1 VLTADLVSA
10 RRRGGELYL
19 VRFDESA
26 RSRARTLA
34 GQMLAVAVAHVGR
47 SREELL
53 AALGAIEI
61 GPRELR
67 LRAGFAKL
75 IADRCEFETDDD
87 ADPESLRRDVFARAS
102 QMRSALDAAD
112 RFDRTQLLRLVAQER
127 GTSIEAIERALFADL
142 RGAHFLTGFVP
153 SSPDEFVA
161 TYERAQAQAV
171 LLRAVKVSVDVRCA
185 SPETLRSLFRR
196 LKFLRLLHTIEKTRE
211 GHRIAIDGPFSLF
224 ESVTR
229 YGLQLAL
236 VLPALEQCEQWH
248 LKADVRWGKDRAPLL
263 FRLAGGAPS
272 ARPRSGGA
280 DCTSAESG
288 VLKRDGTSAEGG
300 VVKHGDVPSLPDHVQ
315 ALVREFREL
324 KTPWNVST
332 NTEILEL
339 PGVGLSIPDLVFE
352 RRKERGPVER
362 TYLEVMGFWSRSAV
376 WKRVELVQAGLGKR
390 IVFAVS
396 SRLRVSEEVLDGDL
410 PALLYV
416 YKHTMSARAIADRLE
431 RISTTP
437 EPSRRSPVV
446 VSPTRPRSRTRAIA
460 KSPTKSPPESP
471 KGCRGG

>member
-1 VLTADLVSA
+1 MLTADLVSA

-19 VRFDESA
+19 LRFDESA

-34 GQMLAVAVAHVGR
+34 DQMLAVAVAHVGR

-75 IADRCEFETDDD
+75 IADRCEFETNDD

-112 RFDRTQLLRLVAQER
+112 RFDRTRLLRLVAQER

-153 SSPDEFVA
+153 TSPDEFVA
-161 TYERAQAQAV
+161 AYERAQAQAV

-196 LKFLRLLHTIEKTRE
+196 LKFLRLMHTIEKTRE

-272 ARPRSGGA
+272 SRPRSGGA
-280 DCTSAESG
+280 
-288 VLKRDGTSAEGG
+288 DGTSAEGG
-300 VVKHGDVPSLPDHVQ
+300 VVKHGDVLSLPDHVQ

-324 KTPWNVST
+324 KTPWNVWA

-352 RRKERGPVER
+352 RRKESGAAER

-431 RISTTP
+431 RISITP

-446 VSPTRPRSRTRAIA
+446 VSTTLPRSRTRAVTE
-460 KSPTKSPPESP
+460 SPTKSPPKSP
-471 KGCRGG
+471 KRCRGG

>member
-1 VLTADLVSA
+1 MLTADLVSA
-10 RRRGGELYL
+10 RRRGGELCL
-19 VRFDESA
+19 VRLDESA
-26 RSRARTLA
+26 RSRARALA
-34 GQMLAVAVAHVGR
+34 EQMLAVAVAHVGR

-75 IADRCEFETDDD
+75 IADRCEFETNDE
-87 ADPESLRRDVFARAS
+87 ADPESLRRDVFVRAS
-102 QMRSALDAAD
+102 QVRAALDAAN
-112 RFDRTQLLRLVAQER
+112 RFDRNGLLRLVAEER

-142 RGAHFLTGFVP
+142 RGAHLLTGFVP
-153 SSPDEFVA
+153 PSPDEFVA
-161 TYERAQAQAV
+161 AYERAQAQAV
-171 LLRAVKVSVDVRCA
+171 LLRAVKVNVDVRCT
-185 SPETLRSLFRR
+185 SPAILRSLFRR

-248 LKADVRWGKDRAPLL
+248 LKADVRWGKDRAPLV
-263 FRLAGGAPS
+263 FRLAGGSSPARQLSRVAGPVPS
-272 ARPRSGGA
+272 ASSRPRSGGA
-280 DCTSAESG
+280 AD
-288 VLKRDGTSAEGG
+288 L
-300 VVKHGDVPSLPDHVQ
+300 PPLPDHVQ
-315 ALVREFREL
+315 ALVRDFREL
-324 KTPWNVST
+324 KTCWKVLANS
-332 NTEILEL
+332 EILEL

-352 RRKERGPVER
+352 RRKERGAVER
-362 TYLEVMGFWSRSAV
+362 VYLEVMGFWSRSAV

-416 YKHTMSARAIADRLE
+416 YKHTMSARSIAERLDLVPPA
-431 RISTTP
+431 P
-437 EPSRRSPVV
+437 EPSRSGALP
-446 VSPTRPRSRTRAIA
+446 
-460 KSPTKSPPESP
+460 
-471 KGCRGG
+471 